1 VYFFDFL
8 TLMAPQRTHFMNN
21 EIIELETKIAFQED
35 MIQALNR
42 TLAEQQQ
49 ELVELKRDIEELQT
63 QLRALAPSLSPTT
76 TDETPPHY

>member
-1 VYFFDFL
+1 
-8 TLMAPQRTHFMNN
+8 MHN

-35 MIQALNR
+35 MIQALNS

-49 ELVELKRDIEELQT
+49 ELIELKRDIEELQV
-63 QLRALAPSLSPTT
+63 QLRNLAPSLSSAV

>member
-1 VYFFDFL
+1 
-8 TLMAPQRTHFMNN
+8 
-21 EIIELETKIAFQED
+21 
-35 MIQALNR
+35 MIQALNS

-63 QLRALAPSLSPTT
+63 QLRNLAPSLSSAT

>member
-1 VYFFDFL
+1 MQND
-8 TLMAPQRTHFMNN
+8 
-21 EIIELETKIAFQED
+21 IIELETKIAFQED

-63 QLRALAPSLSPTT
+63 QIRNIVPSLLSNT

>member
-1 VYFFDFL
+1 
-8 TLMAPQRTHFMNN
+8 MQN

-35 MIQALNR
+35 MIQALNS

-63 QLRALAPSLSPTT
+63 QLRNLAPSLSAAT

>member
-1 VYFFDFL
+1 MQND
-8 TLMAPQRTHFMNN
+8 
-21 EIIELETKIAFQED
+21 IIELETKISFQED
-35 MIQALNR
+35 MIQSLNS

-63 QLRALAPSLSPTT
+63 QLRNLAPSLSAAT

>member
-1 VYFFDFL
+1 
-8 TLMAPQRTHFMNN
+8 MQN

-35 MIQALNR
+35 MIQALNS

-63 QLRALAPSLSPTT
+63 QLRNLAPSLSSAT

>member
-1 VYFFDFL
+1 
-8 TLMAPQRTHFMNN
+8 MQN

-35 MIQALNR
+35 MIQSLNS

-49 ELVELKRDIEELQT
+49 ELVELKKDIEELQT
-63 QLRALAPSLSPTT
+63 QLRNLAPSLSAAT

>member
-1 VYFFDFL
+1 MQYYTVTYSKS
-8 TLMAPQRTHFMNN
+8 TSGTQSMQN

-35 MIQALNR
+35 MIQALNS

-63 QLRALAPSLSPTT
+63 QLRNLAPSLTAAIT
-76 TDETPPHY
+76 EETPPHY